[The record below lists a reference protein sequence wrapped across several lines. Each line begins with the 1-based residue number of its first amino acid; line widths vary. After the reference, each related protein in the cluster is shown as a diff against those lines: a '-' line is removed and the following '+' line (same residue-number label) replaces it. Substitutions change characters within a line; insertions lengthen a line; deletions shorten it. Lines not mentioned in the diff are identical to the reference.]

1 MVATILAVI
10 GIIFA
15 ALAFIALGMA
25 LANRYNKIAWSKY
38 YEGLQAAGASASGR
52 RGA

>member
-1 MVATILAVI
+1 MIGTILAII

-15 ALAFIALGMA
+15 ALSFIALGMA

-38 YEGLQAAGASASGR
+38 YEGLQAAGNTPSRRSA
-52 RGA
+52 